1 MDGMNRMNSMNRE
14 DRGAGSELPP
24 ILSILCLLSGGDA
37 TGVVIRAG
45 IG

>member
-14 DRGAGSELPP
+14 DRGAELPP
-24 ILSILCLLSGGDA
+24 ILSILCLLSGGGA